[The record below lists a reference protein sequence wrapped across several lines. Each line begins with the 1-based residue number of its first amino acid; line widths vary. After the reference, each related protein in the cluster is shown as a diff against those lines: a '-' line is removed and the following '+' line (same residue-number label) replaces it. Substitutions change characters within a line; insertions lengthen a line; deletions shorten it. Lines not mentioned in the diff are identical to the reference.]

1 MHETPRHWLVARGIR
16 LLLLIPVF
24 GVVLIAGLWLAIVS
38 RLDWERETTLAS
50 ALHATEGFAAA
61 FAEYS
66 IRELRDIDR
75 TTRLVKAQFE
85 RSGDVELHH
94 LKRSRLLPTEGLI
107 RVTITDSNGRIVDAS
122 GDFSEALN
130 VADRDYFRRHA
141 AQDTG
146 ELDISQARTA
156 GGADLPP
163 IVISRRLN
171 LPDGGFGGIVIVTVD
186 PGYFADFYREATLGR
201 QGMLAMLSMDGVY
214 RVRRMG
220 DHVDAAFDGSMTPL
234 FAAATANDAGSY
246 IRDSVIDHTRRL
258 LAYRKLKGYP
268 LIVAVAR
275 AEDEVLADFT
285 QRRAVYLATG
295 EVVTAIMVVF
305 FAVYT
310 LLAFRARQ
318 SAREVRRQKSFLQA
332 LVDNLPMSVMA
343 RGMKLA
349 ERGRVVL
356 WNPAAE
362 FIFGVRAEDAL
373 GKTVGDFFPPDR
385 AAAVEERDR
394 ALLESPMVQE
404 VPRLAIDVPQRG
416 RRLCR
421 VVRVPVFDADDQVEY
436 IVSITDDITEQQAR
450 ADQLRLIS
458 TVFETTADA
467 IVLSD
472 AEDRVIAVNAAF
484 TRLTGFEPAEM
495 LGKLLTES
503 PFAPSDP
510 VAHAMRQEQLAQNG
524 YVTAEVMRHRKD
536 GSELPCW
543 LTKNCVRDDG
553 GNIVNYVRVFT
564 DISQLKKAQQR
575 LEQFASFDTLTG
587 LPNRRLFDLRLE
599 QVLKRAERSGGHLG
613 LLFIDLDGFKSVNDI
628 YGHDAGDALLRE
640 VANRLRQSVRA
651 GDSLCRLGGDEF
663 TVIVEDATLP
673 QDAIAVAERIVA
685 TLGVT
690 FDIAGRAIRSGAS
703 VGIALYPAHA
713 RDAATLVKS
722 ADVAMYQAKQAGG
735 RRYKMAATSFPAVQV
750 EKPTE
755 VPSA

>member
-1 MHETPRHWLVARGIR
+1 
-16 LLLLIPVF
+16 
-24 GVVLIAGLWLAIVS
+24 
-38 RLDWERETTLAS
+38 
-50 ALHATEGFAAA
+50 
-61 FAEYS
+61 
-66 IRELRDIDR
+66 
-75 TTRLVKAQFE
+75 
-85 RSGDVELHH
+85 
-94 LKRSRLLPTEGLI
+94 
-107 RVTITDSNGRIVDAS
+107 
-122 GDFSEALN
+122 
-130 VADRDYFRRHA
+130 
-141 AQDTG
+141 
-146 ELDISQARTA
+146 
-156 GGADLPP
+156 
-163 IVISRRLN
+163 
-171 LPDGGFGGIVIVTVD
+171 
-186 PGYFADFYREATLGR
+186 
-201 QGMLAMLSMDGVY
+201 MLSMDGVY

-543 LTKNCVRDDG
+543 LTKTCVRDDG
-553 GNIVNYVRVFT
+553 GRIVNYVRAFT
-564 DISQLKKAQQR
+564 DISRLKDAQRR
-575 LEQFASFDTLTG
+575 LEQLASVDTLTG
-587 LPNRRLFDLRLE
+587 LLNRRLFDLRLE
-599 QVLKRAERSGGHLG
+599 AALQGAERWGRSCRALVHRSRRIQVGQRYLWPRRGRRAAAGGRPPLAAMG
-613 LLFIDLDGFKSVNDI
+613 
-628 YGHDAGDALLRE
+628 AGR
-640 VANRLRQSVRA
+640 RQPLPARRRRVH
-651 GDSLCRLGGDEF
+651 
-663 TVIVEDATLP
+663 VIVVDATLP

-685 TLGVT
+685 TLAVP
-690 FDIAGRAIRSGAS
+690 FDVAGRAIRSGAS

-755 VPSA
+755 VLFRVGFLASVRESAPELAGRNASRRRGVGSDRKRGLASTFAGVSERSRPREAIGRQRP

>member
-1 MHETPRHWLVARGIR
+1 MHEALRRHRLIARGDR
-16 LLLLIPVF
+16 PLLLIPVF
-24 GVVLIAGLWLAIVS
+24 GVLLVAGLWLAIVS
-38 RLDWERETTLAS
+38 RLDSERETTLAS
-50 ALHATEGFAAA
+50 EMRETEGFAGA

-75 TTRLVKAQFE
+75 TTRFVKAQFE
-85 RSGDVELHH
+85 RDGVVDLHF
-94 LKRSRLLPTEGLI
+94 LRRSKLLPDEGLI
-107 RVTITDSNGRIVDAS
+107 RVTVTDRAGRIIDAS

-130 VADRDYFRRHA
+130 VANRDYFRMHA
-141 AQDTG
+141 ARDAGQ
-146 ELDISQARTA
+146 LDISQGRAT
-156 GGADLPP
+156 GGSESPP

-171 LPDGGFGGIVIVTVD
+171 LQDGSFGGIVIVTVD
-186 PGYFADFYREATLGR
+186 PAYFADFYRESTLGK
-201 QGMLAMLSMDGVY
+201 QGMLAVLSMDGVY

-220 DHVDAAFDGSMTPL
+220 DHVDAALDGSTTPL
-234 FAAATANDAGSY
+234 FAAAMVNDAGSY

-258 LAYRKLKGYP
+258 VAYRKLAGYP

-285 QRRAVYLATG
+285 QRRIVYLATG
-295 EVVTAIMVVF
+295 AVATAIMIIF
-305 FAVYT
+305 FAANT
-310 LLAFRARQ
+310 LLAFRAHR
-318 SAREVRRQKSFLQA
+318 SAREARRQKSFLQA
-332 LVDNLPMSVMA
+332 LVDNLPMSVMV
-343 RGMKLA
+343 RSMKTSEL
-349 ERGRVVL
+349 GRVVL

-362 FIFGVRAEDAL
+362 FIFGVRANEAL
-373 GKTVGDFFPPDR
+373 GKTIHDVFPPDR

-404 VPRLAIDVPQRG
+404 VPRLVIDIPQRE
-416 RRLCR
+416 RRLCH

-436 IVSITDDITEQQAR
+436 IVSITHDITDEQAR
-450 ADQLRLIS
+450 ADELRLIS

-472 AEDRVIAVNAAF
+472 ADDRVIAVNAAF
-484 TRLTGFEPAEM
+484 TKVTGFEPGEM
-495 LGKLLTES
+495 LDKLVTES
-503 PFAPSDP
+503 PFAPSDL
-510 VAHAMRQEQLAQNG
+510 VQYAARQEQLGQNG
-524 YVTAEVMRHRKD
+524 YVSAEVTRYRKD

-599 QVLKRAERSGGHLG
+599 QVLKRSERLGGHVG
-613 LLFIDLDGFKSVNDI
+613 LLFIDLDGLKSVNDI
-628 YGHDAGDALLRE
+628 HGHDAGDALLRE

-685 TLGVT
+685 TLAVP

-703 VGIALYPAHA
+703 VGIALYPAHG

-722 ADVAMYQAKQAGG
+722 ADVAMYRAKQSGG
-735 RRYKMAATSFPAVQV
+735 RRYKMAASSFQPIPAEV
-750 EKPTE
+750 EHP
-755 VPSA
+755 AA